1 MQIYDANMLKVMDL
15 ESSFQN
21 PYDLETIPS
30 ELSDVITDKVATDDV
45 CKSLKHFLD
54 DAYAKKKE

>member
-21 PYDLETIPS
+21 PYDLETLQS
-30 ELSDVITDKVATDDV
+30 ELSDIITDKVASDDV
-45 CKSLKHFLD
+45 QKLEKFPCWW
-54 DAYAKKKE
+54 